1 MYMKNELMVFSNKE
15 LKLKMRTIKNDDG
28 SISVNAEDVAIGFG
42 WTQTKNDKTYVK
54 WERINGFLLDIGFS
68 PDVGKDDFIPESLF
82 YLLGMKAS
90 NDKAKDFQKWIAV
103 DIIPQIRKTG
113 SYIIPTKQADAI
125 AVGKVMANADMEM
138 LELVQSMVVNQ
149 IQLKKDLQLA
159 EEQNKLLQIEV
170 SHKEDVIIGLV
181 EDIDLAT
188 KRQRLNQIMK
198 YGFTTGKNQADKW
211 SLLYNE
217 FERKYHINL
226 KIRMGRDNKDMKPK
240 FKNKLDYIDRGMNMI
255 PQTYELACK
264 IFCNDVE
271 KLKSEWFDTVGGK

>member
-1 MYMKNELMVFSNKE
+1 MNNGLMSFMDERFGEVRMVDIYGKPYAVAS
-15 LKLKMRTIKNDDG
+15 
-28 SISVNAEDVAIGFG
+28 DVAKALGYAKPNNAINTHCRSTLKQGIA
-42 WTQTKNDKTYVK
+42 TKQGNMSEMVLIPQGDIVRLIVKCPLDGADMFESWIFDKV
-54 WERINGFLLDIGFS
+54 
-68 PDVGKDDFIPESLF
+68 IPEV
-82 YLLGMKAS
+82 M
-90 NDKAKDFQKWIAV
+90 N
-103 DIIPQIRKTG
+103 TG
-113 SYIIPTKQADAI
+113 SYIAPTKQAEKI
-125 AVGKVMANADMEM
+125 AVSKVMANADMEM